1 MKIYVAADHAGFP
14 LKEKLKPYLTGLGH
28 EVVDCGAHEL
38 AEGDDYP
45 DIVTE
50 CANRVVGDED
60 SYGIVIGGSGQ
71 GEAMAANRISGIR
84 AAVYYGSTG
93 KKQTDADGNALDIIE
108 SERLHND
115 ANILSLGAR
124 FLKEQDAKEATRR
137 FLETPF
143 SGDARHIRRIE
154 KIG

>member
-71 GEAMAANRISGIR
+71 GEAMAANRIPGIR
-84 AAVYYGSTG
+84 AAVYYGTAG
-93 KKQTDADGNALDIIE
+93 HLQTDADGATLDIIT
-108 SERLHND
+108 SARAHNN

-124 FLKEQDAKEATRR
+124 FITEQEAKEAVQR
-137 FLETPF
+137 FLETTF